1 MMHAKF
7 DSHFHII
14 DPRFPLIP
22 NDGYLPPD
30 FTVDHYR
37 SHTEAL
43 GISGGVVVSGSFQ
56 GFDQSYLVHAL
67 GELGPEFVG
76 VANLPAHLPDSG
88 IEELAVAG
96 VRGVR
101 FNLYRGGGSE
111 GISELLGLSA
121 RVAAVAGMHTELY
134 VDATDLDA
142 LEPTLARLPRVSID
156 HLGMSGANREV
167 LLRLVE
173 KGMRVKATGFGRV
186 TLDVVEALRAVHAVN
201 PTALMFGSDL
211 PSTRARRP
219 FAATD
224 ISLIAEALGESA
236 LPAVLHEN
244 GRSFYRMGF
253 DAAPALGSE

>member
-1 MMHAKF
+1 MTHAIF

-22 NDGYLPPD
+22 NDGFLPPD

-37 SHTEAL
+37 SRTKAL
-43 GISGGVVVSGSFQ
+43 GMSGGVVVSGSFQ
-56 GFDQSYLVHAL
+56 GFDQDYLLNAL
-67 GELGPEFVG
+67 RELGPGFAG
-76 VANLPAHLPDSG
+76 VANLPADIPDSG
-88 IEELAVAG
+88 IEELAAAG
-96 VRGVR
+96 VRAVR
-101 FNLYRGGGSE
+101 FNLYRGGSE
-111 GISELLGLSA
+111 SVGELLRLST

-142 LEPTLARLPRVSID
+142 LEPTLAQLPRVSID

-173 KGMRVKATGFGRV
+173 RGMRVKATGFGRV
-186 TLDVVEALRAVHAVN
+186 TLDVVEALRAIHAVN
-201 PTALMFGSDL
+201 PTALMFGTDL

-224 ISLIAEALGESA
+224 IPLIAEALGESA

-244 GRSFYRMGF
+244 GRSFYRMEP
-253 DAAPALGSE
+253 DATPAAGSW

>member
-1 MMHAKF
+1 MHAVF

-14 DPRFPLIP
+14 DPRFPLIS
-22 NDGYLPPD
+22 NNGYLPPE

-37 SHTEAL
+37 SQVKVL

-56 GFDQSYLVHAL
+56 GFDQNYLVNAL
-67 GELGPEFVG
+67 SELGSGFVG
-76 VANLPAHLPDSG
+76 VANLPADIPDSE
-88 IEELAVAG
+88 IEELAFAG
-96 VRGVR
+96 VRAAR
-101 FNLYRGGGSE
+101 FNLYRGGSE
-111 GISELLGLSA
+111 GISELLRLST
-121 RVAAVAGMHTELY
+121 RVAAVADMHTELY

-142 LEPTLARLPRVSID
+142 LEPTLAQLPRVSID
-156 HLGMSGANREV
+156 HLGMSGANRGV

-173 KGMRVKATGFGRV
+173 GGMRVKATGFGRV
-186 TLDVVEALRAVHAVN
+186 TLDVAEALRAIHAAN

-224 ISLIAEALGESA
+224 ISLIADALGESA

-244 GRSFYRMGF
+244 GRSFYRMGSE
-253 DAAPALGSE
+253 AADT